1 MFEHSGK
8 RHESSDCTIMATAIH
23 WHIEHGNSLSWW
35 SYAPVD
41 CHYLTDGKVSSYIG
55 SSSSSLPTPSLPTPS
70 LPTTKM
76 GRWTHPSHSATTELL
91 CLVKTLSAA
100 TPNPIAADLCSSSFA
115 CSVGNLLLLLTSWL
129 SVHIRSFV
137 WHSHA
142 SCIEC
147 D

>member
-8 RHESSDCTIMATAIH
+8 RHEDSDCTIMATAIQ
-23 WHIEHGNSLSWW
+23 WHIDHRNSLSCW

-41 CHYLTDGKVSSYIG
+41 WHYLTDGKVSSYIG
-55 SSSSSLPTPSLPTPS
+55 SSISSLPTPSLPTPS

-100 TPNPIAADLCSSSFA
+100 TPIPIAADLCSSSFA
-115 CSVGNLLLLLTSWL
+115 CSVANLLLLLTSWL
-129 SVHIRSFV
+129 SVHIWSFV
-137 WHSHA
+137 WDSHA